1 MTYESKAAKQPT
13 SCTTCRA
20 ATARYTGAE
29 GRPRGAQ
36 EQSKIRTFSQGR
48 SERTSIH
55 EAGRSAQAYTRS
67 IHEESCRSN
76 LGTHVAPHNHDA
88 AQREEGKDVEADLE
102 RQEAQQ
108 VVPRRKGRVEA
119 GA

>member
-1 MTYESKAAKQPT
+1 MSRKQQSSAPGAPPVALQQ
-13 SCTTCRA
+13 RA
-20 ATARYTGAE
+20 TQG
-29 GRPRGAQ
+29 RGADQ
-36 EQSKIRTFSQGR
+36 EEHKSNL
-48 SERTSIH
+48 TSALSL

-88 AQREEGKDVEADLE
+88 AQREEGKDVEADIE

-108 VVPRRKGRVEA
+108 VVARSEGGVEA